1 MAYKQDLITY
11 IKEARDYGLSDK
23 NIAFKLREAGWSERV
38 IKKTFRDKAIA
49 VEREPIIRVRDL
61 SKIYALGEEVAIS
74 ALCGVDLDVYQ
85 SEFVALTGHSG
96 SGKTTLLNMIGLID
110 SPTEGEVIV
119 QGQNIAQMK
128 EKQKTQYHLNKISY
142 VFQFYNLI
150 YNYTAREN
158 IMFQLRL
165 QGYSKNKSRKKADE
179 VVGFLG
185 LHDRADFYP
194 QKLSGGEQQRVA
206 VGRALAKDSEIILA
220 DEPTAHL
227 DTKNGQAI
235 ISLLQD
241 VNIDFGKTIVLIS
254 HEAEYA
260 EQADRVVTFQDGRIK
275 EIKEF

>member
-1 MAYKQDLITY
+1 MDYKQDLITY
-11 IKEARDYGLSDK
+11 IKEARDYGLSDE
-23 NIAFKLREAGWSERV
+23 NIAFNLRKVGWSERV
-38 IKKTFRDKAIA
+38 IKKIFRDKAIA
-49 VEREPIIRVRDL
+49 VEREPIIRVRGL
-61 SKIYALGEEVAIS
+61 SKAYDLGEEVAIS
-74 ALCGVDLDVYQ
+74 ALCGVDLDIYQ
-85 SEFVALTGHSG
+85 SEFVSLTGHSG

-119 QGQNIAQMK
+119 QGQNIAQLK
-128 EKQKTQYHLNKISY
+128 EKQKKQYHLNKISY

-179 VVGFLG
+179 AVDFLG
-185 LHDRADFYP
+185 LRDRADFYP

-260 EQADRVVTFQDGRIK
+260 EQADRVVTFQDGQIK
-275 EIKEF
+275 ETKEF